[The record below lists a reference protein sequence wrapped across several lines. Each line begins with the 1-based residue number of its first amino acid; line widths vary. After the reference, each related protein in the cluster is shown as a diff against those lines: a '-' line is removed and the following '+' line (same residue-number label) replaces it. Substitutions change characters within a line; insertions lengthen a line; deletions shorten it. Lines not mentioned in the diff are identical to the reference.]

1 MSIII
6 FLLFIF
12 TTFSVICLFVLPI
25 IAPKPLPLRD
35 ILIATSII
43 LLLLTLA
50 GGLSYAKAQG
60 KLDVIESYCGKT
72 VSPLS
77 LIFYPEIED
86 KVILE
91 CEQRTVTPSSEV
103 VQ

>member
-12 TTFSVICLFVLPI
+12 TVLSVIFLFVLPI
-25 IAPKPLPLRD
+25 IAYKPLPLRD
-35 ILIATSII
+35 ILIAVSVI

-50 GGLSYAKAQG
+50 GSLEYAKAQG
-60 KLDVIESYCGKT
+60 KIDVIESYCGKT

-91 CEQRTVTPSSEV
+91 CEQKTVTPSSEV

>member
-1 MSIII
+1 MSVII

-12 TTFSVICLFVLPI
+12 TAFSVIFLFVLPI
-25 IAPKPLPLRD
+25 VTYKPLPLRD
-35 ILIATSII
+35 IVIAISVI

-50 GGLSYAKAQG
+50 GSLEYAKAQG
-60 KLDVIESYCGKT
+60 KIDVIESYCGKT

-91 CEQRTVTPSSEV
+91 CEQRTTTPTTEV